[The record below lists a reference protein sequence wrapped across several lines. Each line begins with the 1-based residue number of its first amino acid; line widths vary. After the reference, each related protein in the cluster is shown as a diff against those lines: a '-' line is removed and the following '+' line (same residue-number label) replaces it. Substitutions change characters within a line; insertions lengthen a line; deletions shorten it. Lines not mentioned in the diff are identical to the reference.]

1 MTFKSKLGQ
10 AGFGAV
16 EVVLVLVIVSLIGG
30 VGFYVYKQN
39 NNASSRLSSS
49 KDSSISSKTKIT
61 ANGTPESFDAMSQ
74 QEADN
79 EKSINDK
86 YQNSDKQAVN
96 SANSATSSV
105 GDSYD
110 ESSF

>member
-1 MTFKSKLGQ
+1 MTVKSKLGQ

-16 EVVLVLVIVSLIGG
+16 EGLLILVIVGLLGG

-39 NNASSRLSSS
+39 NDAKSRLSNSS
-49 KDSSISSKTKIT
+49 SSATATKSKVT
-61 ANGTPESFDAMSQ
+61 ADGTPESFDQMSQ
-74 QEADN
+74 QESDN
-79 EKSINDK
+79 ESSINDK
-86 YQNSDKQAVN
+86 YQNSDKQAVE

-110 ESSF
+110 ESSL